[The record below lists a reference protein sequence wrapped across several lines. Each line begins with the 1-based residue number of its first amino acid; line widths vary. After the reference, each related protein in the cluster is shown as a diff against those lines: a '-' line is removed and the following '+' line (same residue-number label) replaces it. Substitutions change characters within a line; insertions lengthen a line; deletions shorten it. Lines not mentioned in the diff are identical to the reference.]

1 MTNTSPY
8 QQETIFQWSKPL
20 FIQGHAHCDS
30 SCLATVGQRGQLK
43 LESVAESKELN
54 LRESQLIDKNHKSHP
69 PLFWKPCRGRGHQ
82 SRSTSR
88 SRGAR
93 CHCGRPSS
101 SPRLRCSWSRRGCC
115 SWWCTHLSVW
125 PGHSTHQS
133 IYTFLNLTLTKQNK
147 TCSIRCE
154 HPSGDIEHVSRV
166 VVFRGNWVKVDD
178 AQGRPGWTLIAANH
192 HEGWVFHFWD
202 LRREAWQL
210 WLSPHQPVLRPQ
222 KLLSTLGKVI
232 LQDLNSIFCRLILT
246 FKSFLDRQQISIVFH
261 QSLP

>member
-30 SCLATVGQRGQLK
+30 RCLATVAQRGQLK

-54 LRESQLIDKNHKSHP
+54 LRESQLIDKNHKNHKNHP
-69 PLFWKPCRGRGHQ
+69 PLFWKPCRVRAHQ

-115 SWWCTHLSVW
+115 SWWCTHLAVFDQGTAPINQFIHFLTW
-125 PGHSTHQS
+125 PW
-133 IYTFLNLTLTKQNK
+133 QNK
-147 TCSIRCE
+147 TK
-154 HPSGDIEHVSRV
+154 PAV
-166 VVFRGNWVKVDD
+166 
-178 AQGRPGWTLIAANH
+178 
-192 HEGWVFHFWD
+192 
-202 LRREAWQL
+202 
-210 WLSPHQPVLRPQ
+210 
-222 KLLSTLGKVI
+222 
-232 LQDLNSIFCRLILT
+232 
-246 FKSFLDRQQISIVFH
+246 
-261 QSLP
+261 